1 VPLVLASTQRGPVA
15 RVRDLDGHCAPLMDG
30 LPPFRRDVVD
40 CVTTGTL
47 LTLADGG
54 DGIGNG
60 APPHLEV
67 YDGTTF
73 VGVLTLDGAPA
84 WVERAHVDVD
94 LAGPD

>member
-1 VPLVLASTQRGPVA
+1 
-15 RVRDLDGHCAPLMDG
+15 MDG

-47 LTLADGG
+47 LTLADVG

-60 APPHLEV
+60 APPHLEA